1 MKNFIGRISRL
12 FFISCP
18 GYGKFFTVFMF
29 CFILFA
35 KSMTA
40 QDTLSFWEPAKSYD
54 RDRGKL
60 VGWSLGAA
68 YAGSMTGLYFLWY
81 DDYPLGSF
89 HTFDDNGE
97 WLQVDKAGHFGSAY
111 YLGKWGIDLMQW
123 TGMPHKKATWIGGSL
138 GLAFLTTIEV
148 FDGFSEQWGFSTG
161 DMIAN
166 VTGSALAISQE
177 LAWKEQRLKIKF
189 SWHDTEYNEF
199 NPDLLGSGFPE
210 TLFKDYNGQTYW
222 LSGNI
227 YSFLPQDSKFPR
239 WLNIAGGYGAEGM
252 TGATDNVVYNDGESP
267 QETTRFRQYYI
278 APDIDLTKIRVRSKV
293 LKSVFGLFGFI
304 KIPAPTLE
312 INQNGKSKF
321 YWLYF

>member
-1 MKNFIGRISRL
+1 MKNFIDRIPWL
-12 FFISCP
+12 FFGRFFSCR
-18 GYGKFFTVFMF
+18 KLNTLLLF
-29 CFILFA
+29 CFLLFS
-35 KSMTA
+35 KNLCA

-54 RDRGKL
+54 KDRGKL
-60 VGWSLGAA
+60 VGWGLSAA
-68 YAGSMTGLYFLWY
+68 YVGSMTGLYFLWY
-81 DDYPLGSF
+81 DDYALGSF
-89 HTFDDNGE
+89 HSFDDNGE
-97 WLQVDKAGHFGSAY
+97 WLQMDKAGHFGSAY

-177 LAWKEQRLKIKF
+177 LAWKEQRMKIKF
-189 SWHDTEYNEF
+189 SWHDTEYNEY

-222 LSGNI
+222 LSCNI
-227 YSFLPQDSKFPR
+227 HSFLPESSKFPK

-252 TGATDNVVYNDGESP
+252 TGATENVVYNGEEVP
-267 QETTRFRQYYI
+267 EETTRFRQYYI
-278 APDIDLTKIRVRSKV
+278 SPDIDLTKIPMRNKV
-293 LKSVFGLFGFI
+293 LKSTLGLFGFI

-312 INQNGKSKF
+312 INENGKSKF